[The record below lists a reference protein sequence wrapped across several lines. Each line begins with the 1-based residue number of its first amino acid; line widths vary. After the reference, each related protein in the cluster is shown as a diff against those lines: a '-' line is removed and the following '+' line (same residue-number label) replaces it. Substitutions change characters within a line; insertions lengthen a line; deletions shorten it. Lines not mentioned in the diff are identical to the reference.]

1 MLISHPSMQA
11 RSIQG
16 NKMGWRRMGW
26 DEDLSVFWGTHTSPR
41 FRTPFHPH
49 LSVQQSR
56 FDVLGAVR
64 MQEGCTPGTAE

>member
-49 LSVQQSR
+49 LSVQ
-56 FDVLGAVR
+56 
-64 MQEGCTPGTAE
+64 